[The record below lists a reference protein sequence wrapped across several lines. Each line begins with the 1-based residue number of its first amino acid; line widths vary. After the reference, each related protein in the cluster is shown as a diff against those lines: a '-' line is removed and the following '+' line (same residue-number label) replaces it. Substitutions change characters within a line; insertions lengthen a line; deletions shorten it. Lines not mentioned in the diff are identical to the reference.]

1 MGKDEGFAPGDA
13 KKGAKL
19 FQTRCAQ
26 CHTVESGGSHK
37 VGPNLHGLFGRKT
50 GSAEGYAYTDAN
62 KQAGVTWDENTLF
75 SYLENPKKFIPGT
88 KMAFGGLKKG
98 KERNDLITLPSS
110 SKLVLLFA
118 RRRFATLLANTTA
131 IWWTIPAAIIQS
143 LFPDWSGP
151 QATLFVWSSSEDV
164 LLDQTS
170 PDLSAL
176 ATNPSFKLYN
186 PSLSQSCTSSGR
198 FDSAL
203 TEVALQ
209 LRFRLCAT
217 PSIMLDELDNVFD
230 DHPSLDASLEDF
242 ENNSNAHRS
251 PVFGLPSQHSG
262 FRSEES
268 ECEEE
273 DTTPNGERWS
283 PPGFRRYDY
292 VQGSGWY
299 RHQPYLRKGEN
310 DRPVLKPTVGVSP
323 SLSREASPQYEDA
336 IETPSVKK
344 RSESADT
351 GDATIAANVP
361 LPSETPLKG
370 RSPSPAPA
378 LKASPADEGLDFG
391 PENNLSN
398 YIRFAVRAEVQH
410 REPFVAFFSYLRS
423 KFDRITSSKSNTT
436 LSILIALLSIAIM
449 RTLFLPSL
457 PQSIPDL
464 VKLSSF
470 ARSFEPLI
478 YYSENGVQQIGTLQE
493 TGVAVWDL
501 SESVRGTNMTSAPII
516 VRQLDELSE
525 SLKTLSLELTRFFA
539 NVDSDVDSIL
549 IVMDWAKREL
559 ETLSSQPPSSLPS
572 IVLDNVHD
580 LLSRL
585 GTLERTDAPNGEAT
599 SSQLTTTP
607 TTFGLVVTAVLGQT
621 SAQRTRATLTRT
633 FTEFLSVLEESINSE
648 LTHSTALFALFESI
662 DRQFLNLQRTVVRES
677 DAQERAEGEMLSSLW
692 TRVLGPDAA
701 MVRKYEKNKRLLA
714 NVRSRTVA
722 NKHLLMDHRGRLLT
736 LKVNL
741 ETLRRK
747 LVSPLVRR
755 NDSVSFVGAVEGGS
769 GRSHGRML
777 GPVEAVIEGQIRGLE
792 GTYEYLRSVREK
804 QKAKLMEM
812 VYGAGRKIPSPS
824 MLPDGSDDL
833 GSDTIEGV

>member
-1 MGKDEGFAPGDA
+1 
-13 KKGAKL
+13 
-19 FQTRCAQ
+19 
-26 CHTVESGGSHK
+26 
-37 VGPNLHGLFGRKT
+37 
-50 GSAEGYAYTDAN
+50 
-62 KQAGVTWDENTLF
+62 
-75 SYLENPKKFIPGT
+75 
-88 KMAFGGLKKG
+88 
-98 KERNDLITLPSS
+98 
-110 SKLVLLFA
+110 
-118 RRRFATLLANTTA
+118 
-131 IWWTIPAAIIQS
+131 
-143 LFPDWSGP
+143 
-151 QATLFVWSSSEDV
+151 
-164 LLDQTS
+164 
-170 PDLSAL
+170 
-176 ATNPSFKLYN
+176 
-186 PSLSQSCTSSGR
+186 
-198 FDSAL
+198 
-203 TEVALQ
+203 
-209 LRFRLCAT
+209 
-217 PSIMLDELDNVFD
+217 MLDELDNVFD

-242 ENNSNAHRS
+242 ENHSNAHRS

-268 ECEEE
+268 EGEEE
-273 DTTPNGERWS
+273 EATPNGERWS
-283 PPGFRRYDY
+283 PPGFRRHDY

-299 RHQPYLRKGEN
+299 RHQPYLRKGE
-310 DRPVLKPTVGVSP
+310 DDQLLLKPTVGVSP
-323 SLSREASPQYEDA
+323 SQSREPSPQYEDA
-336 IETPSVKK
+336 IETLAAKK

-351 GDATIAANVP
+351 GVATIAANVP
-361 LPSETPLKG
+361 LPVDTDTPLKG
-370 RSPSPAPA
+370 RSPSPGPGTAPRTG
-378 LKASPADEGLDFG
+378 PENDGLDFG
-391 PENNLSN
+391 LENHLSN

-410 REPFVAFFSYLRS
+410 REPFVAFFGYLRS
-423 KFDRITSSKSNTT
+423 KFDKITSSKSNTT
-436 LSILIALLSIAIM
+436 LSILIALLSITFM
-449 RTLFLPSL
+449 RALFLPNL

-580 LLSRL
+580 LLSQL
-585 GTLERTDAPNGEAT
+585 GTLERVSGPSGEVADGE
-599 SSQLTTTP
+599 LTTAP
-607 TTFGLVVTAVLGQT
+607 TTFGLVVTAIFGQT

-701 MVRKYEKNKRLLA
+701 VVRKYEKNKRLLA

-755 NDSVSFVGAVEGGS
+755 NDSVSFIGAAEAGS
-769 GRSHGRML
+769 SRSNGRML

-792 GTYEYLRSVREK
+792 GTYDYLRSVREK

-812 VYGAGRKIPSPS
+812 VYGSGRKLPSQS
-824 MLPDGSDDL
+824 MLADGSDDP
-833 GSDTIEGV
+833 GSDTIDGL

>member
-1 MGKDEGFAPGDA
+1 
-13 KKGAKL
+13 
-19 FQTRCAQ
+19 
-26 CHTVESGGSHK
+26 
-37 VGPNLHGLFGRKT
+37 
-50 GSAEGYAYTDAN
+50 
-62 KQAGVTWDENTLF
+62 
-75 SYLENPKKFIPGT
+75 
-88 KMAFGGLKKG
+88 
-98 KERNDLITLPSS
+98 
-110 SKLVLLFA
+110 
-118 RRRFATLLANTTA
+118 
-131 IWWTIPAAIIQS
+131 
-143 LFPDWSGP
+143 
-151 QATLFVWSSSEDV
+151 
-164 LLDQTS
+164 
-170 PDLSAL
+170 
-176 ATNPSFKLYN
+176 
-186 PSLSQSCTSSGR
+186 
-198 FDSAL
+198 
-203 TEVALQ
+203 
-209 LRFRLCAT
+209 
-217 PSIMLDELDNVFD
+217 MLDELDNVFD

-242 ENNSNAHRS
+242 ENNSNSHQS
-251 PVFGLPSQHSG
+251 PIFGLPSQHSG

-268 ECEEE
+268 DGE
-273 DTTPNGERWS
+273 DEDATPHVERWS

-299 RHQPYLRKGEN
+299 RHQPYSRKIDH
-310 DRPVLKPTVGVSP
+310 DRLALKPTVG
-323 SLSREASPQYEDA
+323 LSRSQSREPSPQYEDA
-336 IETPSVKK
+336 LEGHTAVN
-344 RSESADT
+344 RSTSADT
-351 GDATIAANVP
+351 GDVTIAANVP
-361 LPSETPLKG
+361 LPADADSPQKG
-370 RSPSPAPA
+370 RSPSPGPA
-378 LKASPADEGLDFG
+378 ARTSPNPDGLDFRS
-391 PENNLSN
+391 ENHLSN

-410 REPFVAFFSYLRS
+410 REPFVASFNYVRS
-423 KFDRITSSKSNTT
+423 KFDRVTSSKSSTT
-436 LSILIALLSIAIM
+436 LSIVIALLSIAFM
-449 RTLFLPSL
+449 RALFLPNV

-464 VKLSSF
+464 VKLSGF

-525 SLKTLSLELTRFFA
+525 SLKSLSLELTRFFA

-572 IVLDNVHD
+572 IVFDNVHD
-580 LLSRL
+580 MLSRL
-585 GTLERTDAPNGEAT
+585 GPLERVTVPSGETGGEVTAA
-599 SSQLTTTP
+599 TTP
-607 TTFGLVVTAVLGQT
+607 TVYGHVVTALLGQT

-648 LTHSTALFALFESI
+648 LTHSTSLFALFESI

-701 MVRKYEKNKRLLA
+701 IVRKYEKNKRLLA

-755 NDSVSFVGAVEGGS
+755 NDSVSFLGAIEGAS
-769 GRSHGRML
+769 GRSNGRML

-792 GTYEYLRSVREK
+792 GSHDYLRSVREK

-812 VYGAGRKIPSPS
+812 VYGSGRKIPSTS
-824 MLPDGSDDL
+824 MLADGSGD
-833 GSDTIEGV
+833 SPEIEEL

>member
-1 MGKDEGFAPGDA
+1 MGKEEGFAPGDA

-26 CHTVESGGSHK
+26 CHTVESGGPHK

-88 KMAFGGLKKG
+88 KMAFGGLKKA
-98 KERNDLITLPSS
+98 KERNDLITY
-110 SKLVLLFA
+110 
-118 RRRFATLLANTTA
+118 T
-131 IWWTIPAAIIQS
+131 
-143 LFPDWSGP
+143 
-151 QATLFVWSSSEDV
+151 
-164 LLDQTS
+164 
-170 PDLSAL
+170 
-176 ATNPSFKLYN
+176 N

-209 LRFRLCAT
+209 LRF
-217 PSIMLDELDNVFD
+217 ID

-299 RHQPYLRKGEN
+299 RHQPYVRKGEN

-336 IETPSVKK
+336 IETPLVKK

-361 LPSETPLKG
+361 LPADTPLKG
-370 RSPSPAPA
+370 RSPSPSPA
-378 LKASPADEGLDFG
+378 LRASPADEGLDFG

-398 YIRFAVRAEVQH
+398 CGQH

-436 LSILIALLSIAIM
+436 LSILIALLSIAFM
-449 RTLFLPSL
+449 RALFLPSL

-585 GTLERTDAPNGEAT
+585 GTLERTDAPSGEAT

-607 TTFGLVVTAVLGQT
+607 TTFGRVVTAVLGQT
-621 SAQRTRATLTRT
+621 SAQRTQATLMRT

-792 GTYEYLRSVREK
+792 STYDYLRSVREK

-812 VYGAGRKIPSPS
+812 VYGSGRKIPSPS